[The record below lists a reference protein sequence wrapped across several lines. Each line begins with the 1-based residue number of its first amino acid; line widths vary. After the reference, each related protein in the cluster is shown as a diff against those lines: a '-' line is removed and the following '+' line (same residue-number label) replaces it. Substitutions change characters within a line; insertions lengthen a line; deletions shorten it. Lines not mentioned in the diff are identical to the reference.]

1 MTWESRGCPINSV
14 LYSGFFELPML
25 VPLILKVL
33 CLYLQAAT
41 GANERDVSQ
50 WSRVISNITRLQ
62 HWVFNRR
69 GPILWPLSLVQDG
82 WQVITAVTCATAAP
96 PDDDDCDYDDVI
108 ISCNSRIMDFLSLG
122 FLYKLDRKCKERKCI
137 CSFVSSYFVSKMFIP
152 QDLYV

>member
-1 MTWESRGCPINSV
+1 MIWENSGCPISSV
-14 LYSGFFELPML
+14 LYSGFFELPTL

-41 GANERDVSQ
+41 GTNERDVSQ

-82 WQVITAVTCATAAP
+82 WQVITAVTCAP
-96 PDDDDCDYDDVI
+96 PVPHDDDDDDG
-108 ISCNSRIMDFLSLG
+108 CHYQLHSRIMDFLSLG
-122 FLYKLDRKCKERKCI
+122 FLYKLGRKCKERNCI
-137 CSFVSSYFVSKMFIP
+137 CSFISSYFVSKIFIP